1 MKLSEE
7 IIQFLLRHVEAFH
20 AQSPLSDTHAAL
32 YARVPSEAL
41 IRAFLESFERPD
53 RIEQA
58 AETLAEQMYQADIPY
73 VVIMG
78 VLNALKEGLLAY
90 YKEKVEDAFAL
101 IAKTENLFERAK
113 NEMARVYLLDQV
125 RRNGVIPHTKLKD
138 KALIAL
144 YEAWFSKF
152 QQAVLEGDKEAF
164 KRASR
169 LHAEFEEVLF
179 YPESIIVCLDVNACD
194 EVHRMHQNIARQA
207 RLFYLKWL
215 SGEHMHAYILYNE
228 LQVSVKQLVALL
240 VTLYYNYETDRLGA
254 FLKFLEGAT
263 ALHDQVYLGVLNVKN
278 LAKINRLQGESAGD
292 HILNVTEQQLQKAAG
307 LLKEYFVYIRGI
319 EGDFYILTVGLDAHD
334 VRTVLDGILRDVE
347 AAVREDVPGEP
358 LQASAIRINYLQSMH
373 TEIIRRLLVIL
384 HQTKARLTLWETQQA
399 VAEVEKQISAAL
411 QETINIRQFL
421 EDKAVE
427 IHLQPIARLRPAEGE
442 HRFLAFEVLGRIRTA
457 QGLLSAGLFI
467 DALVEMNLTDR
478 FDSLMLE
485 AVCEK
490 ADVLEE
496 ITDTLFL
503 NVSPA
508 SLNNEAY
515 VTQLEAALRG
525 PLQRLSVVL
534 ELTEQ
539 TMLEKQSLVTRLA
552 REKGLVFAI
561 DDFGTGY
568 SSLMT
573 VIDLATQGV
582 IKYLKVDGTVTRSIT
597 EKTETAYVFEII
609 SDMATSLKLY
619 SIAEFIENEA
629 IAKALSEREIT
640 YGQGYY
646 LGKPNSPDYWLIECS
661 MAAC

>member
-78 VLNALKEGLLAY
+78 VLNSLKEGLLAY

-125 RRNGVIPHTKLKD
+125 KRNGVIPHTKLKD

-319 EGDFYILTVGLDAHD
+319 EGDFYILTVGLDAHG

-384 HQTKARLTLWETQQA
+384 HQTKTRLTLWETQQA
-399 VAEVEKQISAAL
+399 VAEVEKQ
-411 QETINIRQFL
+411 
-421 EDKAVE
+421 
-427 IHLQPIARLRPAEGE
+427 
-442 HRFLAFEVLGRIRTA
+442 
-457 QGLLSAGLFI
+457 
-467 DALVEMNLTDR
+467 
-478 FDSLMLE
+478 
-485 AVCEK
+485 
-490 ADVLEE
+490 
-496 ITDTLFL
+496 
-503 NVSPA
+503 
-508 SLNNEAY
+508 
-515 VTQLEAALRG
+515 
-525 PLQRLSVVL
+525 
-534 ELTEQ
+534 
-539 TMLEKQSLVTRLA
+539 SLVMRLA

-568 SSLMT
+568 SSLMA

-582 IKYLKVDGTVTRSIT
+582 VKYLKVDGTVTRSIT
-597 EKTETAYVFEII
+597 EKTETAYVFEVI

-619 SIAEFIENEA
+619 SIAEFIENET
-629 IAKALSEREIT
+629 IAQALSEREIT

-661 MAAC
+661 MEAC